1 MQRFCW
7 CTTHG
12 LASYLLYSPFRPLP
26 YILERVAKFKAE
38 NFAPVG
44 AAVRKFSVSVFLPHL
59 LAHAD
64 LLLPLIFH
72 SGDPQMRTVGI
83 HMRVR
88 DSFLKEQSV
97 PFFWECAQGNFR
109 LNNTVFYLATDN
121 PVVQHEAQTQLAP
134 GNVTWLV

>member
-1 MQRFCW
+1 
-7 CTTHG
+7 
-12 LASYLLYSPFRPLP
+12 
-26 YILERVAKFKAE
+26 
-38 NFAPVG
+38 
-44 AAVRKFSVSVFLPHL
+44 
-59 LAHAD
+59 
-64 LLLPLIFH
+64 
-72 SGDPQMRTVGI
+72 MRTVGI

-134 GNVTWLV
+134 GNVTWCVQPTRSRAAVTRRGGGGGGGVQWWQKL